1 MSMRIKVVLSALIG
15 VAMIG
20 GLTYWQTNGAGLT
33 PVSSIK
39 QVMQHGQTVS
49 SITDGA
55 GNTLTAV
62 PGGLSD
68 ESLMTDQQKEALKVS
83 VKGAA
88 GTFRVIHKD
97 GSYDIL
103 DPDVD
108 TDYVIKSTDVVRKV
122 MPASN

>member
-1 MSMRIKVVLSALIG
+1 MRKKVVLSALIG
-15 VAMIG
+15 VATVG
-20 GLTYWQTNGAGLT
+20 GLTYWQTDGVGLT
-33 PVSSIK
+33 PASSIK
-39 QVMQHGQTVS
+39 QVIQPGQTVA

-55 GNTLTAV
+55 GNTTTAV

-97 GSYDIL
+97 GTYDIL

-108 TDYVIKSTDVVRKV
+108 ADYVIQPTDVVRKV
-122 MPASN
+122 MPATK